1 MVVAPRMMVAVGAL
15 LCQAECARRGV
26 VLWSHGR
33 SASDALAGTLKDSAN
48 FSYCNG
54 LKEGF
59 GNKHDSSLISKKA
72 LDPCRDR
79 DEMLTHV
86 MPVFLDKPGNAL
98 TTPKAFFRAARDR
111 GFKVVV
117 AVWRENVLARQVS
130 SFELMVAHGR
140 VSSRDAGAR
149 EHFCGGTLIR
159 QIEDLTRAYRAGV
172 NAARDAGLK
181 VVERTFDEVV
191 SDLCGTVAAV
201 TDELED
207 EFRGSSCRPFESPHV
222 LTSQRHKDLAG
233 RTTPEAAACASKEL
247 RHSAYAWMLD
257 LGRRHPP
264 PRNASR

>member
-1 MVVAPRMMVAVGAL
+1 MVVAPRMLVAAGLV
-15 LCQAECARRGV
+15 CQALGARRGV
-26 VLWSHGR
+26 ILWSHGR
-33 SASDALAGTLKDSAN
+33 TASDALAGTLKASAN

-54 LKEGF
+54 HKEGF
-59 GNKHDSSLISKKA
+59 GNKHDSSLISKQA
-72 LDPCRDR
+72 LDACRDR
-79 DEMLTHV
+79 NQMLTHV
-86 MPVFLDKPGNAL
+86 MPYFLDKPGNAL
-98 TTPKAFFRAARDR
+98 ATPKAFFRAARDR

-149 EHFCGGTLIR
+149 EHFCGGTLTQ

-172 NAARDAGLK
+172 NAARDAGLV

-207 EFRGSSCRPFESPHV
+207 AYRGSSCRPFESPHV
-222 LTSQRHKDLAG
+222 LTCVCSM
-233 RTTPEAAACASKEL
+233 
-247 RHSAYAWMLD
+247 AWT
-257 LGRRHPP
+257 G
-264 PRNASR
+264 